1 MSMRSPLLLAATSLL
16 AACWSHRLDRNAPG
30 HVDLAPPADLATREP
45 DRPRDPGDQVLILA
59 GGPSIA
65 GGLAFGGGRA
75 ERGAWS
81 LSLEAGARYGRFA
94 RTALYDAPAAPDAAL
109 GAGFGWVPLGE
120 RGQRPRLF
128 AELQGT
134 RRFIDFASSGL
145 GLGWTWET
153 TGRAGGPQATA
164 CLGPLFLRGW
174 HLPGAGTT
182 LEVGISLQP
191 TFSLL
196 WSR

>member
-1 MSMRSPLLLAATSLL
+1 MMVRRPLLLAATALL

-30 HVDLAPPADLATREP
+30 HVDLEPPADLATREP
-45 DRPRDPGDQVLILA
+45 APPRDPGDQVLVLA

-65 GGLAFGGGRA
+65 GGLAWGGGRA
-75 ERGAWS
+75 ERGAWT
-81 LSLEAGARYGRFA
+81 LGLEAGARYGHFA
-94 RTALYDAPAAPDAAL
+94 QTALYEAPSAPDTAL
-109 GAGFGWVPLGE
+109 GAGFGWAPLHE
-120 RGQRPRLF
+120 RGTRARLF
-128 AELQGT
+128 AEIQGT
-134 RRFIDFASSGL
+134 RRLVDFASYGL

-153 TGRAGGPQATA
+153 TGGAGGPQVTA

-174 HLPGAGTT
+174 HLPSAGTT
-182 LEVGISLQP
+182 LQVGVSLQP